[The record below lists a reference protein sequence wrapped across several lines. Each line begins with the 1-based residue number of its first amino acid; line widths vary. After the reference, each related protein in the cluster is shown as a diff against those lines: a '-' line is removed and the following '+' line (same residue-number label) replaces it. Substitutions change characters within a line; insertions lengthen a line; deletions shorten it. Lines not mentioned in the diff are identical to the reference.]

1 MTTLL
6 QIRTSLFSDQGQS
19 SQLADAYVARWRA
32 AHPEGRV
39 IVRDLAADPIPH
51 LDAERFGAFTTAA
64 DARTPAQQA
73 VAAASDALI
82 DELRDAD
89 QVVIGLPMYN
99 FGIPSTLKAYFDHIA
114 RAGVSF
120 KYTENGAVG
129 LLPDRPVHI
138 FAARGGR
145 YVGTTLDTQTGY
157 VRTFLGFL
165 GITDVAFIYAEG
177 LALGAEARDQ
187 SLAQARQDVDAL
199 AV

>member
-129 LLPDRPVHI
+129 LLPDRPVRI